1 MLCQPFSAQSTSQDR
16 IIIEAGTRPV
26 LYPVHDYS
34 NCCPEAEQRVYNVR
48 IDNITDLMASSGSAE
63 VSWLGLSERV
73 AMVEDNQ
80 IELNV
85 RSTVLS
91 ISIIIPW
98 IHTATACDITAILG
112 TSLSIPL

>member
-1 MLCQPFSAQSTSQDR
+1 MVCQPFSAQSTSQDR
-16 IIIEAGTRPV
+16 VIVEAGTRPV
-26 LYPVHDYS
+26 LYPVNDYS
-34 NCCPEAEQRVYNVR
+34 NCCPEAEQRIYNVH
-48 IDNITDLMASSGSAE
+48 IDNITDLTASSGSAS
-63 VSWLGLSERV
+63 VSWLGLSESA

-91 ISIIIPW
+91 VW
-98 IHTATACDITAILG
+98 DLWVRTATACDITG